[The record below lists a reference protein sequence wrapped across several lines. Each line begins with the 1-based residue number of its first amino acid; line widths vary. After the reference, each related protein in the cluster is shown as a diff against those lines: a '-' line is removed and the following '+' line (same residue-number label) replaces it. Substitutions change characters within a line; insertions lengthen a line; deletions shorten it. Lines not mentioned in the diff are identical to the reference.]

1 MKCPDGA
8 ASGVKAAS
16 GNITRQSE
24 STREAVRTRQ
34 SSRGPLPTPRRE
46 RSRSS
51 KTTKSQSQASASSK
65 VVQQQSASVSVTASE
80 VKPNQLQTSCV
91 KGKDGKYSVGL
102 NRKENK
108 FSSPITDGVAARFV
122 NSNSIFFKFSFELKK
137 IIDLPRGQ
145 INDPS

>member
-51 KTTKSQSQASASSK
+51 KTAKSQSQVSASRK
-65 VVQQQSASVSVTASE
+65 VVQQQSASVSVSCNASE

-122 NSNSIFFKFSFELKK
+122 NSNSIFFNFSHNKK
-137 IIDLPRGQ
+137 
-145 INDPS
+145 